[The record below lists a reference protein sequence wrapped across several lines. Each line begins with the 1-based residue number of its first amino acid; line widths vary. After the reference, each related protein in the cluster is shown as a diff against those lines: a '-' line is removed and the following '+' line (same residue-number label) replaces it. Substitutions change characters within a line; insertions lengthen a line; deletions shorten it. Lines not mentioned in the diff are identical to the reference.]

1 MKQVGIFYYK
11 WQHKHKTPKNHPESP
26 KRVKKIVKEIKKFF
40 KDRKEIIFKDM
51 PKADLSKVLGVHEI
65 QYVNYI
71 KNFCLKGGG
80 WIDYDTYFT
89 KNSLDVALHSVGGV
103 LEAYKLVL
111 NREISSAFVLTRPP
125 GHHAGKRGVALN
137 ADSLGFCMFNNVAI
151 AAHQLINKEKIKRIT
166 IIDLDSHH
174 GNGTQEIFFNTPLVL
189 YISLHQNENFYPW
202 SGSIEE
208 IGEGDGEGFNI
219 NIPLSKYSGNIEYI
233 TAFKKIIEPVIDN
246 YNPEFIIVSLG
257 FDAHKDDP
265 YSDLKLTTNGYLTLL
280 YHIKKLSDKYCNGR
294 LMLCLEGGYNTDV
307 LRKISVKLI
316 ELLINKRKF
325 IFIKNFKK
333 KKISN
338 NFMKNIE
345 ELKKILSFYWSI

>member
-1 MKQVGIFYYK
+1 
-11 WQHKHKTPKNHPESP
+11 
-26 KRVKKIVKEIKKFF
+26 
-40 KDRKEIIFKDM
+40 
-51 PKADLSKVLGVHEI
+51 
-65 QYVNYI
+65 
-71 KNFCLKGGG
+71 
-80 WIDYDTYFT
+80 
-89 KNSLDVALHSVGGV
+89 
-103 LEAYKLVL
+103 
-111 NREISSAFVLTRPP
+111 
-125 GHHAGKRGVALN
+125 
-137 ADSLGFCMFNNVAI
+137 MFNNVAI